1 MTPVSMS
8 EEEFSKHLNTKFRVR
23 AEAPRP
29 VELELVEVK
38 GWTTRPEEREKMERF
53 SLTFL
58 GPADIYMP
66 QQTYTL
72 EHEQMG
78 ALDIFLVPTGRDER
92 GFQYHAIFNFF
103 KESNEE

>member
-1 MTPVSMS
+1 MS
-8 EEEFSKHLNTKFRVR
+8 ENLTEENFARNLNTKFRVR

-29 VELELVEVK
+29 IELELVEVK
-38 GWTTRPEEREKMERF
+38 GWTTRPEEQKGMERF

-72 EHEQMG
+72 EHDHMG
-78 ALDIFLVPTGRDER
+78 VLEIFLVPFGRDEH
-92 GFQYHAIFNFF
+92 GFQYQAVFNFF
-103 KESNEE
+103 KKSED

>member
-38 GWTTRPEEREKMERF
+38 GWTTRPEDQKGMERF

-66 QQTYTL
+66 QHTYTL

-92 GFQYHAIFNFF
+92 GFRYQAVFNFVR
-103 KESNEE
+103 KSNED

>member
-1 MTPVSMS
+1 MTENLT
-8 EEEFSKHLNTKFRVR
+8 EEVFAQNLNTKFRVR

-38 GWTTRPEEREKMERF
+38 GWTTRPEEQKGLERF
-53 SLTFL
+53 SLMFI